1 MQKGY
6 AVCIRSTALALFPV
20 PSPSF
25 SIPTSCAFWSFWQQ
39 ASQVKP
45 KPTERSWQG
54 TGWLEAN
61 QGIQREHI

>member
-6 AVCIRSTALALFPV
+6 AVCIRSTALAPFLAL
-20 PSPSF
+20 SLSF
-25 SIPTSCAFWSFWQQ
+25 SIPTSCAFWGFWQQ